1 MHRLTSFNQFKFNC
15 SISFNEFKFDLRVLS
30 MVIIAKQVQYT
41 LTRSAAWVPG
51 RPWGPVAERQS
62 SLDTP
67 ETRTWLTCSL
77 CVPRSTTAEWERG
90 QWSILKKSTPNDRGK
105 IQGRVANVWCPS
117 LPHVD
122 TILELASNNLCMIRK

>member
-1 MHRLTSFNQFKFNC
+1 MSFNQFKFN
-15 SISFNEFKFDLRVLS
+15 LRVLS
-30 MVIIAKQVQYT
+30 MVIIVKQVQHT
-41 LTRSAAWVPG
+41 LTGSAAWVPG

-67 ETRTWLTCSL
+67 EIRTWLTCSL
-77 CVPRSTTAEWERG
+77 CVPRSTTAEGERG